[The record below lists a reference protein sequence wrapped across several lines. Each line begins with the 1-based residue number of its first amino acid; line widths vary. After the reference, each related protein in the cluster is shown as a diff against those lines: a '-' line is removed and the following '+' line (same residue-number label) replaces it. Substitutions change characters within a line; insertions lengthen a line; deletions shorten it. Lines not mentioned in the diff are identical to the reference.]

1 MIPFREEKSE
11 QCVETQEELEETKEI
26 LAKLRNEVG
35 CQGKKWNLCKIKLP
49 CIVTEVI
56 KSNNT

>member
-1 MIPFREEKSE
+1 MISFREEKSE

-35 CQGKKWNLCKIKLP
+35 CRGRGCEICAKKLACA
-49 CIVTEVI
+49 VTELI